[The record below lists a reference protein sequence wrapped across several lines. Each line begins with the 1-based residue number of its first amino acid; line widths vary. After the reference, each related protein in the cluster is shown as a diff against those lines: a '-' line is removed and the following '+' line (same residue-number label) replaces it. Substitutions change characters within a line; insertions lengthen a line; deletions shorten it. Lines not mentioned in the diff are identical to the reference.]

1 MEDSNPQGTG
11 KTVDEAAATIFGMLD
26 PKQPEE
32 GQVEEQAAEDETA
45 EYVEESEPGE
55 VEASEE
61 SEEQE
66 EPPRYRVKVDNEEME
81 VTLDELLK
89 GYSRTSDYTK
99 KTQTLAEQRKAVE
112 AERSRIEEAARIR
125 DQYSQRL
132 AVVEQMLTAQPEE
145 NLAELKEVDPIQ
157 YAVKVAER
165 AERDKQLAVIRQE
178 RQAIAARQQSEQQE
192 RLKAHLSSEAD
203 RLKAAIPE
211 MADEAKGEVIRKE
224 IKDFAKSIGFS
235 DQELAQVY
243 DHRAVLTLYEAM
255 QWRKLQQGKPQATKK
270 VTEAPRMLKPGTT
283 GKQSTAEQ
291 DAMKKMRAK
300 LAKSGDRR
308 DAARLFEKFI

>member
-1 MEDSNPQGTG
+1 MDDSNPQGTG
-11 KTVDEAAATIFGMLD
+11 KTVDQAAASIFGMLE
-26 PKQPEE
+26 PQQPE
-32 GQVEEQAAEDETA
+32 GQVEEQAAEEQL
-45 EYVEESEPGE
+45 EVEESEPEE

-61 SEEQE
+61 TQEEE

-178 RQAIAARQQSEQQE
+178 RQAIAARQQADQQE
-192 RLKAHLSSEAD
+192 RLRTHLSSEAEK
-203 RLKAAIPE
+203 LKSAIPE

-255 QWRKLQQGKPQATKK
+255 QWRKLQQGKPQSTKK
-270 VTEAPRMLKPGTT
+270 VTEAPKMLKPGTT
-283 GKQSTAEQ
+283 GKQTTAEQ
-291 DAMKKMRAK
+291 DAIKKMRAK
-300 LAKSGDRR
+300 LAKTGDKR

>member
-66 EPPRYRVKVDNEEME
+66 EPPRYRVKVDNEEVE

-99 KTQTLAEQRKAVE
+99 KTQTLAEQRKQVE
-112 AERSRIEEAARIR
+112 AERQRIEEAAKLR
-125 DQYSQRL
+125 DQYAQRL
-132 AVVEQMLTAQPEE
+132 SVIEQMLASQPEE
-145 NLAELKEVDPIQ
+145 DLTSLKETDPIG
-157 YAVKVAER
+157 YTMKIAER
-165 AERDKQLAVIRQE
+165 MEREKQV
-178 RQAIAARQQSEQQE
+178 QAIRAEQQQIAQKQQAE
-192 RLKAHLSSEAD
+192 YQENLRRHLASEAEK
-203 RLKAAIPE
+203 LSQAIPE
-211 MADEAKGEVIRKE
+211 MSDPVKGEVIRKE
-224 IKDFAKSIGFS
+224 IKDFARSIGWS
-235 DQELAQVY
+235 EQELAQIY
-243 DHRAVLTLYEAM
+243 DHRAVLALYKGLQHE
-255 QWRKLQQGKPQATKK
+255 KLQKSKPVATKK
-270 VTEAPRMLKPGTT
+270 VAEAPKMLKPGTT
-283 GKQSTAEQ
+283 GKQTTAEQ
-291 DAMKKMRAK
+291 DAVKKLQQR
-300 LAKSGDRR
+300 LAKTGDRR
-308 DAARLFEKFI
+308 DAARLLEKFL

>member
-1 MEDSNPQGTG
+1 M
-11 KTVDEAAATIFGMLD
+11 
-26 PKQPEE
+26 
-32 GQVEEQAAEDETA
+32 
-45 EYVEESEPGE
+45 
-55 VEASEE
+55 
-61 SEEQE
+61 
-66 EPPRYRVKVDNEEME
+66 
-81 VTLDELLK
+81 
-89 GYSRTSDYTK
+89 
-99 KTQTLAEQRKAVE
+99 E
-112 AERSRIEEAARIR
+112 AERQRIEEAAKLR
-125 DQYSQRL
+125 DQYAQRL
-132 AVVEQMLTAQPEE
+132 SVVEQMLTAQPEE

-255 QWRKLQQGKPQATKK
+255 QWRKLQQGKVQSSKK
-270 VTEAPRMLKPGTT
+270 VSEAPKMLKPGTT
-283 GKQSTAEQ
+283 GKQTTAEQ

-300 LAKSGDRR
+300 LAKTGDKR